1 MDEHAE
7 VVSLGLLVGGDY
19 VYLHDLDEERVS
31 VETRK
36 RVWERRG
43 GRSGSLSL
51 SVCVSPGILSSVS
64 RARRVCLGPRSY
76 LIFLPCLHFFSL
88 SRSLLSRDLSA
99 WGSTLGPGI
108 SLLSKGASGSSRG
121 PFGCQGLAT
130 TIV

>member
-43 GRSGSLSL
+43 GRSGSLSSL
-51 SVCVSPGILSSVS
+51 CVCVSWDPKQRIACPPCVPGAAILSDFF
-64 RARRVCLGPRSY
+64 ALFA
-76 LIFLPCLHFFSL
+76 LFSL

-121 PFGCQGLAT
+121 PFGCQGSAT